1 MAERRVIMS
10 EVALTIP
17 FSLDPLTGSLIVT
30 SDQNLIWS
38 NRVRGAIE
46 TAVGERVMRPTYG
59 TKIANEVF
67 NTTGSFEATLQ
78 REASRVFTDQLPL
91 LKLVSV
97 TSSLQESS
105 NTLFIEVTYQLP
117 NNVLITTKAGVMV
130 VSSSNPPYQ
139 ELTI

>member
-1 MAERRVIMS
+1 
-10 EVALTIP
+10 
-17 FSLDPLTGSLIVT
+17 
-30 SDQNLIWS
+30 
-38 NRVRGAIE
+38 
-46 TAVGERVMRPTYG
+46 MRPTYG